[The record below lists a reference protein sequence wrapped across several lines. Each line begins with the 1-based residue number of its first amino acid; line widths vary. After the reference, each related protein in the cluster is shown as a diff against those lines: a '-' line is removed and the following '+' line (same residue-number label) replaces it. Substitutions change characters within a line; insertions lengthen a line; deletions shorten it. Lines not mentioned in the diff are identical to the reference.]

1 MLQRYNAFKAQF
13 GSVAIEGSD
22 SNRVIENVV
31 EKTEMRGLGRNFKA
45 RSDKSQIVAFPGAEH
60 HAVCA

>member
-1 MLQRYNAFKAQF
+1 VQF

-22 SNRVIENVV
+22 SDRVIENVV
-31 EKTEMRGLGRNFKA
+31 EETEMRGLRRNLKT
-45 RSDKSQIVAFPGAEH
+45 RLHKSQIVAFPGAEH